1 MHVNV
6 SPFPQQGCVLAHV
19 TTQMEAMRLGAP
31 VDLVFQSIGGTE
43 GTNRSFGV
51 NIALLDE
58 AHQMARELM
67 LEGVG
72 GERFKPNIMYFE
84 TGQGSSP
91 FANANHGLNQQT
103 LEARDYG
110 LARRYR
116 PMLVNTVVGF
126 IGPED
131 LYELYVD
138 VTVILIGERPGLSSS
153 DSLGTYHHKGTAS

>member
-84 TGQGSSP
+84 TGQGSSLS
-91 FANANHGLNQQT
+91 ADANHG
-103 LEARDYG
+103 
-110 LARRYR
+110 
-116 PMLVNTVVGF
+116 V
-126 IGPED
+126 
-131 LYELYVD
+131 
-138 VTVILIGERPGLSSS
+138 
-153 DSLGTYHHKGTAS
+153 